1 MRPEII
7 KLFGG
12 EGCSRGKPAAPG
24 RSGAGAEPPELRPA
38 SPPVAE
44 HKPEPGVRWTYARFL
59 EAAEGGVYHAL
70 LERLR
75 PFGADPRAALEAA
88 RKELAAAG
96 VEAGPDALRRLEA
109 FLALPEAAGWFA
121 AKPGRVMK
129 AEAEFVDAGGA
140 LFRLDR
146 VIIDPGGVTVADFKT
161 GGEDPEKYSAQLK
174 KYAAIAGQV
183 YGRPV
188 RCLLGY
194 IDLCRVVE
202 VK

>member
-1 MRPEII
+1 MRPELV
-7 KLFGG
+7 KLFG
-12 EGCSRGKPAAPG
+12 EGCSRGKPAGAA
-24 RSGAGAEPPELRPA
+24 RRRAGAQPPELRPSA
-38 SPPVAE
+38 PPAVD
-44 HKPEPGVRWTYARFL
+44 HKPEPGVRWTYGRFL

-75 PFGADPRAALEAA
+75 PFGADLRAKLEAA
-88 RKELAAAG
+88 RAELAAAG
-96 VEAGPDALRRLEA
+96 TQAAPEALARLED
-109 FLALPEAAGWFA
+109 FLSLPEAAEWFA
-121 AKPGRVMK
+121 PKPGRVMK
-129 AEAEFVDAGGA
+129 AEAEFVDEEGA

-146 VIIDPGGVTVADFKT
+146 VIIDPDGVTVADFKT
-161 GGEDPEKYSAQLK
+161 GAEDTEKYSAQLR

-194 IDLCRVVE
+194 IDLRKVVA